1 MSASRSYDYAAST
14 ARDAAGTIGREVA
27 GTVGRSASNALLFA
41 RKRPRPLPRLLAPP
55 RMLILPTATT
65 AAMSL
70 PFAAY
75 LLTLSH
81 RVIRARKS
89 TNTLIGEH
97 SSATGGTDPLYI
109 AVRAHQNYLETVPTG
124 LLLALLAE
132 LNGANRRVLAYALAG
147 LWVLRVVN
155 V

>member
-1 MSASRSYDYAAST
+1 
-14 ARDAAGTIGREVA
+14 
-27 GTVGRSASNALLFA
+27 
-41 RKRPRPLPRLLAPP
+41 
-55 RMLILPTATT
+55 MLILPTATT

-155 V
+155 VEAGLRAEGTTGVGRKIGYYGTHTWIGAMAAWCVHLTRDYWGY